1 MFFLFITI
9 DLIFEFFL
17 GYNIF
22 GISNQ
27 FPGRLSSFLGDE
39 LKIGNFYFGFA
50 LFTSATIFYF
60 YKKKYFFLS
69 IIIFLIVALLIGER
83 SNFLKLFFASVFFIF
98 FTNLI
103 SRKAKFILTSLMII
117 IPLLVINLN
126 NDIKNRFGNQFYN
139 YILNNGIMNFYY
151 SSQYGAH
158 FGTGL
163 KIIQNYPLT
172 GIGFKNFFDEC
183 AKKEYEDKKF
193 LYSKSRCSTHPHQLH
208 LDIASSVGI
217 IGYLLLISS
226 FIYLIILSFKSYSK
240 SKNLYTLAS
249 LAFILFSLFLPL
261 PSGSFFTSYSA
272 TIFWINIGSLLAFKD
287 YEIRKD

>member
-1 MFFLFITI
+1 MEKDQI
-9 DLIFEFFL
+9 
-17 GYNIF
+17 
-22 GISNQ
+22 
-27 FPGRLSSFLGDE
+27 
-39 LKIGNFYFGFA
+39 
-50 LFTSATIFYF
+50 
-60 YKKKYFFLS
+60 
-69 IIIFLIVALLIGER
+69 
-83 SNFLKLFFASVFFIF
+83 FLKLFFASVFFIF

-272 TIFWINIGSLLAFKD
+272 TIFGLTLVRF
-287 YEIRKD
+287 